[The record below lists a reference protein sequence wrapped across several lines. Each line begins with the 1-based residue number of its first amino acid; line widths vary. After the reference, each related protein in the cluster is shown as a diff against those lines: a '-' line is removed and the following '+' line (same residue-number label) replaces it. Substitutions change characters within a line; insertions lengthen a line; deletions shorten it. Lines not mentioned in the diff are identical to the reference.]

1 MITLI
6 TEPSL
11 YPWHNL
17 IKGVKNIIKRIIG
30 RSILAYSGHYAVMR
44 SIHAGLKELEIP
56 FNYNPKNPFCFYKHV
71 HVFGNLKALR
81 MAIIL
86 KKLGLIHRLTVG
98 PNLVIVPSDN
108 KLATSS
114 AIDLYLV
121 NSQWTYDCYIQDAPS
136 LKDRIDIWPAGVD
149 YNFWNI
155 EKKQDANQI
164 LVYSKR
170 PQEKLLEECVSFL
183 KKENENVAILKY
195 GNYTISQF
203 KEYLASAK
211 AVVCFVEQESQGIAL
226 FEIWASN
233 TPTIV
238 WNPGNFNYNMK
249 NYACSSAPYLSSQT
263 GAFFD
268 DMESFKRLYKE
279 GAFNPTLYQ
288 PNAWI
293 KNNGTDKVSA
303 EIFIDKT
310 TNIKT
315 NDK

>member
-17 IKGVKNIIKRIIG
+17 IKGIKNIIKRIIG
-30 RSILAYSGHYAVMR
+30 RPILAYSGHYAVMR

-86 KKLGLIHRLTVG
+86 KKIGLINRLTVG
-98 PNLVIVPSDN
+98 PNLITLPSDN
-108 KLATSS
+108 KLATRS
-114 AIDLYLV
+114 AIDLFLV
-121 NSQWTYDCYIQDAPS
+121 NSQWTFDLYIHDAPF
-136 LKDRIDIWPAGVD
+136 LKNRIAIWPAGID
-149 YNFWNI
+149 YDFWNI

-164 LVYSKR
+164 IIYSKMKE
-170 PQEKLLEECVSFL
+170 QNFIKECVSFL
-183 KKENENVAILKY
+183 EEKGENIEIVYY
-195 GNYTISQF
+195 GSYTIAQL
-203 KEYLASAK
+203 KRTLENAK
-211 AVVCFVEQESQGIAL
+211 AVVYFVNSESQGIAL

-249 NYACSSAPYLSSQT
+249 NYACSSAPYLSTQT
-263 GAFFD
+263 GAFFED
-268 DMESFKRLYKE
+268 IESFKRLYNE
-279 GAFNPTLYQ
+279 GAFNPNLYQ
-288 PNAWI
+288 PNEWI
-293 KNNGTDKVSA
+293 KDNGTDKVSA
-303 EIFIDKT
+303 EIFMNKT
-310 TNIKT
+310 TNSKK